1 GGGGGSGSYLVVDDW
16 DDPDNEHLFI
26 YDGQGVRIVDEWT
39 IRGECGGAGGGG
51 KVGGRGGDGKP
62 ESLDKGTKGG
72 TGKSHKNYSES
83 TSSSKAGDGA
93 AGGNGGE
100 QGAGGR
106 LYVLPSVGFSASPYR
121 ASDALDA
128 TAFVNFLE
136 VDVTLDLGL
145 TDASGNPVTTT
156 FKQPF
161 AYGMKPLDDIE
172 VGGVNP
178 RVKRAGYRFAGY
190 WTTREGDGTCV
201 YGPDYKP
208 TMVMSPYTKD
218 FTLYARWEVAPEI
231 LSVTSSGDAASTL
244 GVYGNTAI
252 TLRDAVQALIDNPL
266 LVGTDGRRRV
276 TFEELDA
283 SNKVVRLA
291 REIVIPA
298 GVRSFEINGLY
309 ELEPG
314 EKGIEIVAG
323 PNARHL
329 NYDGKSSDGEMF
341 SLANL
346 NFTGGS
352 GSQGGSI
359 RALGGASLSIEACSF
374 IGNTSPGQNSGGAI
388 AFVPNDKGSE
398 LFVSSSTFAGNSAP
412 DRHGGAVYVDGAY
425 ALFVNTTFSG
435 NTSGSLGGGI
445 LEAGGAH
452 IDLLNCTFTR
462 NLSKNGCSL
471 HSADSRA
478 VVRAVNCI
486 FADDKNHQHWGAVS
500 MTGGTLSTY
509 WSSMDADPAKV
520 FTSSG
525 NAVEQVVAGVT
536 HVVHPPL
543 GGAAAGNEDAAEIYH
558 DPDYLNVRA
567 VGRDGTEVVLEGNRD
582 DAKIPF
588 VLDQLQSVRTAPT
601 RGAVRLA
608 VGTAPVTVE
617 LDGVLLDDDGTPR
630 ANETVTA
637 EVTVSYSDGEAA
649 PTNMV
654 IKTMDYGI
662 FGLSVP
668 VDGSDGLAHNV
679 TGVKVDAL
687 GPDPIA
693 VTMAPYALTA
703 GSVEL
708 LGSNDYVPLYG
719 DAIAIGNLVAQSISV
734 TNSIDARAAG
744 SFTAG
749 ELKGF
754 GQIDLEHVAVAG
766 GTLDW
771 MGGKLPAAQS
781 DAFADIAEMT
791 VGGGADADAVGT
803 ISGSAVHAWKAA
815 GDGFFQ
821 LQARCQN
828 PAGTTL
834 KLELLDANGS
844 PVVEVTPNG
853 ALGDADGLRRF
864 LWTVPVRGGDSV
876 RLTMSAGE
884 LTLVKGQFIY
894 FGVPE

>member
-1 GGGGGSGSYLVVDDW
+1 
-16 DDPDNEHLFI
+16 
-26 YDGQGVRIVDEWT
+26 VDEWT
-39 IRGECGGAGGGG
+39 IRGEYGGAGGGG
-51 KVGGRGGDGKP
+51 KVGGRGGDGK
-62 ESLDKGTKGG
+62 EGSLDKGTKGG
-72 TGKSHKNYSES
+72 SGKSHKNYSET

-136 VDVTLDLGL
+136 VNVTLDLGM
-145 TDASGNPVTTT
+145 TDAGGNPVTTT

-161 AYGMKPLDDIE
+161 AYGMKALDDIE

-178 RVKRAGYRFAGY
+178 RAKRAGYRFAGY
-190 WTTREGDGTCV
+190 WTDDGTCV

-218 FTLYARWEVAPEI
+218 FTLHARWEVAPEI
-231 LSVTSSGDAASTL
+231 LSVTSSGDGASTL

-252 TLRDAVQALIDNPL
+252 TLRDAVGALVANPQ

-283 SNKVVRLA
+283 TNRVVRLA
-291 REIVIPA
+291 SEIEIPA
-298 GVRSFEINGLY
+298 GVRSFEINGLC

-314 EKGIEIVAG
+314 EMGVKIVAG
-323 PNARHL
+323 PNSRHF
-329 NYDGKSSDGEMF
+329 NFRGKTSDEDGGF
-341 SLANL
+341 SIANL
-346 NFTGGS
+346 NFEGGNATEGGS
-352 GSQGGSI
+352 LQI
-359 RALGGASLSIEACSF
+359 NGGANVSIDTCSF
-374 IGNTSPGQNSGGAI
+374 IGNRASTYGGAI
-388 AFVPNDKGSE
+388 YLASATTNYLLVT
-398 LFVSSSTFAGNSAP
+398 SSTFANNSASN
-412 DRHGGAVYVDGAY
+412 GGAVRMIGKGNV

-435 NTSGSLGGGI
+435 NTASNY
-445 LEAGGAH
+445 GGA
-452 IDLLNCTFTR
+452 INAINGSELDFLACTFTG
-462 NLSKNGCSL
+462 NAAGSASKGPSLSVSTPVK
-471 HSADSRA
+471 
-478 VVRAVNCI
+478 AVNCI
-486 FADDKNHQHWGAVS
+486 FAGASPQFQGELDRVA
-500 MTGGTLSTY
+500 TY
-509 WSSMDADPAKV
+509 WTSIDANPSKV

-525 NAVEQVVAGVT
+525 MAVTQVVAGVT

-558 DPDYLNVRA
+558 DPEYQNVRA
-567 VGRDGTEVVLEGNRD
+567 VGRDGREVVLEGNRD
-582 DAKIPF
+582 NAKIPF

-617 LDGVLLDDDGTPR
+617 LDGVLLDTAGTPR
-630 ANETVTA
+630 ANDTVTTQ
-637 EVTVSYSDGEAA
+637 VTVSYSDGEAA

-654 IKTMDYGI
+654 IKTTDYGI

-687 GPDPIA
+687 GSDPIA

-719 DAIAIGNLVAQSISV
+719 EAIAIGNLVAQSISV

-754 GQIDLEHVAVAG
+754 GRIDLAHVAVAG

-771 MGGKLPAAQS
+771 MGGKLPAARS
-781 DAFADIAEMT
+781 DAFANIAEMT
-791 VGGGADADAVGT
+791 VGGGAPAYLDDGKQVDATLKVVKDKTQYRTWIA
-803 ISGSAVHAWKAA
+803 KN
-815 GDGFFQ
+815 DGFFQ
-821 LQARCQN
+821 LQARCQK
-828 PAGTTL
+828 PLDGEIQL
-834 KLELLDANGS
+834 KLLDKEGGDL
-844 PVVEVTPNG
+844 VDVTR
-853 ALGDADGLRRF
+853 LGRASNKDSLRRL
-864 LWTVPVRGGDSV
+864 LWTVPVRADDKV
-876 RLTMSAGE
+876 RLAIRPVEGVNSFE
-884 LTLVKGQFIY
+884 LTSVKAQFIY